1 MRATGLFEETFAHAK
16 YETPRLVDDDDDDDL
31 YDPRRVEVPP
41 PLTTAYHLPLLLFAA
56 QACVA
61 SGPVS
66 PLGWDC
72 VWFMAACVLISHSV
86 CVLTCLIRFGM
97 GPRIP
102 PSAASVARPVESV
115 RSVDG

>member
-1 MRATGLFEETFAHAK
+1 VRATGLFEETFAHAK
-16 YETPRLVDDDDDDDL
+16 YETPRSVDDDDDDDL
-31 YDPRRVEVPP
+31 YDLRRVEVPP

-66 PLGWDC
+66 PWLGLCMVYGRVCADLS
-72 VWFMAACVLISHSV
+72 FRLRSDVLDTG
-86 CVLTCLIRFGM
+86 LT